1 MTYATVTL
9 LAAGGE
15 QPTETINPILPVDN
29 ELFWGGLMFIVL
41 WALMKW
47 VFLPP
52 VQRTMAARAD
62 RIRDDLAAADA
73 ARAQAVTDAEGYDQS
88 LAEARAE
95 AVRIIEAAR
104 SEAEEERRRLVGAAE
119 AQAAELRAAA
129 AAEVAEAKR
138 AAMAQLRDGVGEVA
152 VIAASAVVD
161 RRLDPA
167 AHSDLVQQYLDRA
180 ASAN

>member
-29 ELFWGGLMFIVL
+29 ELFWGGLMFLVL

-62 RIRDDLAAADA
+62 RIREDLAAADE
-73 ARAQAVTDAEGYDQS
+73 ARAQAAADAEGYDQS

-95 AVRIIEAAR
+95 AVRIIESAR
-104 SEAEEERRRLVGAAE
+104 TEAEEERRRLVGAAE
-119 AQAAELRAAA
+119 AEAAQVRAAA

-152 VIAASAVVD
+152 VSAASAVVD
-161 RRLDPA
+161 RPLDPA
-167 AHSDLVQQYLDRA
+167 AHRDLVQQYLDRA
-180 ASAN
+180 TSAN

>member
-29 ELFWGGLMFIVL
+29 ELFWGGLMFIVM

-62 RIRDDLAAADA
+62 RIRDDLAAADT

-152 VIAASAVVD
+152 VSAASAVVD

-167 AHSDLVQQYLDRA
+167 ANSDLVQQYLDRA